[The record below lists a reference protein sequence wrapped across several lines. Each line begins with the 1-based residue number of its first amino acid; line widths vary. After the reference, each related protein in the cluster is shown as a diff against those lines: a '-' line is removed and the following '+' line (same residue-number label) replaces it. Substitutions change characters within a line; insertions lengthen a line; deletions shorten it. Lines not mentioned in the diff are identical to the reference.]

1 MLNNDTTATEI
12 PTTDIPIP
20 VKKKRG
26 RKPGSTKLAISKSA
40 TTVSTVSKTAKP
52 KTIRTSKP
60 KFANTTNSKKIIKS
74 STITNKIDLIS
85 NSNSD
90 SNDRD
95 IDTVM
100 AAKML
105 DQLRNG
111 NSNNNNTNNST
122 TLLDKF
128 ASHPIIS
135 NSINYIF
142 EKTLSTSANYLHEDS
157 SNSTIK
163 ENDSIDPLS
172 KSSPNNITSITKKKN
187 ELNFQNLNSNTTINT
202 SSSSSPS
209 ILPLP
214 PLNNTSSKIIEPST
228 LSSSISSSSLSLSTP
243 SSSSSPSSN
252 QIDIRSSSPIQP
264 QSQTQLPP
272 LRNVLSNL
280 PLNKDTNNIIN
291 NDNFTTATNNNS
303 RSNSISPTLPNIEI
317 KKRPIEDAINYPS
330 RNKLIKLNNQDNNE
344 QQQNSFDQ
352 IQLQQQLTT
361 KLNYLSYLKK
371 PNNNSNL
378 LRHQANLSSYA
389 STQRTLQDL
398 KDLNMINFSIESRK
412 KLTMLINFLKLGNR
426 QLSDRIENLI
436 HSVEN
441 ERNKNLKIVKNS
453 DSSDSDKDESNNNS
467 PSSSSS
473 YSSLLNKFKEN
484 ESSANSSSSTQELKD
499 DIIITV
505 KKIVNVVSKVSANS
519 LPEPARSRVREALL
533 KLPSNWAFAI
543 KESNDIVSHNVSRT
557 KNSENGND
565 DTIDSDSDLD
575 SDDDDDDNSDNSSD
589 SEDSDS
595 DDNSDNDKFEDSKE
609 YLSCPPSPKQKRTPN
624 PNNNQFTD
632 TVSPLTT
639 AATTTTTN
647 FITTS
652 NSSNNNPYP
661 STPLSINNSKQLN
674 NNNTTTTTNNNIR
687 KRKSISEQLLSN
699 LIKYSSMSK
708 KRREEKRKKKLEL
721 SRIDTIVVQSNSNST
736 SNSNSINNSGSGII
750 KKKHKKRNWLRH
762 TIKKQ
767 LLYDPNGKILIV
779 AQESLDMINK
789 VIKFCNDSL
798 DKAETWNLNKQNQQ
812 THQLVN
818 KLETINKYLIP
829 NETNGN
835 TNTTN
840 SPNVT
845 SPSSNLNPTTTTT
858 TTTNTTI
865 PNNNNPSTNS
875 QTLKKDFNTDK
886 TVIEK

>member
-1 MLNNDTTATEI
+1 MI
-12 PTTDIPIP
+12 Q
-20 VKKKRG
+20 
-26 RKPGSTKLAISKSA
+26 
-40 TTVSTVSKTAKP
+40 
-52 KTIRTSKP
+52 
-60 KFANTTNSKKIIKS
+60 
-74 STITNKIDLIS
+74 LI
-85 NSNSD
+85 
-90 SNDRD
+90 
-95 IDTVM
+95 
-100 AAKML
+100 
-105 DQLRNG
+105 
-111 NSNNNNTNNST
+111 
-122 TLLDKF
+122 
-128 ASHPIIS
+128 
-135 NSINYIF
+135 
-142 EKTLSTSANYLHEDS
+142 LS
-157 SNSTIK
+157 
-163 ENDSIDPLS
+163 
-172 KSSPNNITSITKKKN
+172 
-187 ELNFQNLNSNTTINT
+187 
-202 SSSSSPS
+202 
-209 ILPLP
+209 
-214 PLNNTSSKIIEPST
+214 
-228 LSSSISSSSLSLSTP
+228 
-243 SSSSSPSSN
+243 
-252 QIDIRSSSPIQP
+252 
-264 QSQTQLPP
+264 
-272 LRNVLSNL
+272 
-280 PLNKDTNNIIN
+280 
-291 NDNFTTATNNNS
+291 TNNNS

-632 TVSPLTT
+632 TVSPLAT

-721 SRIDTIVVQSNSNST
+721 SRIDTIN
-736 SNSNSINNSGSGII
+736 
-750 KKKHKKRNWLRH
+750 H
-762 TIKKQ
+762 
-767 LLYDPNGKILIV
+767 
-779 AQESLDMINK
+779 
-789 VIKFCNDSL
+789 
-798 DKAETWNLNKQNQQ
+798 
-812 THQLVN
+812 
-818 KLETINKYLIP
+818 
-829 NETNGN
+829 
-835 TNTTN
+835 
-840 SPNVT
+840 
-845 SPSSNLNPTTTTT
+845 
-858 TTTNTTI
+858 
-865 PNNNNPSTNS
+865 
-875 QTLKKDFNTDK
+875 
-886 TVIEK
+886 